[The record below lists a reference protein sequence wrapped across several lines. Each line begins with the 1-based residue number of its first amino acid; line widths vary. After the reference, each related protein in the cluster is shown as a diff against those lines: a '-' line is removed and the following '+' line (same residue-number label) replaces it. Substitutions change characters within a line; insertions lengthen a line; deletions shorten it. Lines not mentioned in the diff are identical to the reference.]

1 MNESGQNFD
10 ELKKLLKLKRH
21 EVPPP
26 GFFNHF
32 SDEVVSRIRDKQ
44 QHGKGSFVDQLEDSA
59 PWLVTFLRFFEAR
72 PGVVG
77 GFATSICLV
86 LVFGVVLAEQSENPG
101 AGAMPLAVNTG
112 ASTEVSANLAQGNLS
127 SQVPVQFAQAS
138 LPNEG
143 GIAISTNA
151 SLQPV
156 STVFGGP
163 SANMASL
170 FQPASFA
177 PAH

>member
-1 MNESGQNFD
+1 MSERGQNFD

-26 GFFNHF
+26 GFFNQF
-32 SDEVVSRIRDKQ
+32 SDEVVSRIRA
-44 QHGKGSFVDQLEDSA
+44 GESRTAGSLLERLNDSA
-59 PWLVTFLRFFEAR
+59 PWLVNFLRFFEAK

-77 GFATSICLV
+77 GFATSLCL
-86 LVFGVVLAEQSENPG
+86 LMLFGVVLAERSE
-101 AGAMPLAVNTG
+101 TG
-112 ASTEVSANLAQGNLS
+112 PKNIFTATSEGQPVTAAATAPAAPEFASS
-127 SQVPVQFAQAS
+127 S
-138 LPNEG
+138 LTTEG
-143 GIAISTNA
+143 GIAIGTNA

-156 STVFGGP
+156 ATLFGQSGT
-163 SANMASL
+163 ASL